1 MRDFGLVD
9 LAKNALSGFSLD
21 SITGMTGIITYD
33 SKDSNVVV
41 AGKNL
46 TEYTKISVSSTENT
60 RWELGV
66 DANYAIP
73 VTLPSTTTIRIHLL
87 PCSKDSEYLKEL
99 QEYIINNEG
108 WFEITIIN
116 NGKLSGLYQCF
127 FIKDGDEDIDL
138 DPEDEVFEFGGLRM
152 DRGVY
157 ARLPKR
163 GAEDETGD
171 INEYQEETIV
181 DEIYDPFDG

>member
-99 QEYIINNEG
+99 QEYIINKLQCKFIRVKEG
-108 WFEITIIN
+108 MELEGIGEIFNYI
-116 NGKLSGLYQCF
+116 LSA
-127 FIKDGDEDIDL
+127 KS
-138 DPEDEVFEFGGLRM
+138 
-152 DRGVY
+152 
-157 ARLPKR
+157 
-163 GAEDETGD
+163 
-171 INEYQEETIV
+171 V
-181 DEIYDPFDG
+181 DK